1 MFAKHFTSLC
11 RAFLMRN
18 QAMRSMNPRM
28 APQVNNVAQLT
39 VALAP
44 AIHECASD
52 IRPRQVGGDAVIE
65 SHA

>member
-1 MFAKHFTSLC
+1 
-11 RAFLMRN
+11 
-18 QAMRSMNPRM
+18 
-28 APQVNNVAQLT
+28 VAQLT